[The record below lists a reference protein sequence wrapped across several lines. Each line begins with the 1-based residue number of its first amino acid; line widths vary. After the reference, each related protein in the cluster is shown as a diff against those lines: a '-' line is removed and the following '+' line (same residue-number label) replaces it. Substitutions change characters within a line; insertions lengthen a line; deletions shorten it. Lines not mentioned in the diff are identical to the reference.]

1 MTPLHCHND
10 LVQKLVLTVT
20 VNIYEIK
27 KCMYELNQKLLNQQ
41 MLNSREI
48 YISSIYNA
56 RQKTVIKSF

>member
-20 VNIYEIK
+20 VNIYEIE

-48 YISSIYNA
+48 YISSIMPGKK
-56 RQKTVIKSF
+56 R